1 MTQRHMDEMAVH
13 GLRPTRSASVLMLT
27 GTSTQAR
34 LLIQS
39 ISSRPIFLPYSYFS
53 HGFLRHIP
61 FAVLHSP
68 DCVYCAGFAFF
79 SLSILGGYLLQCP
92 HLRLVWL
99 LEAWRSMSIALSING
114 EWNSH
119 LQSGSFVTMDE
130 KSIWNLDV
138 NISKVV
144 R

>member
-99 LEAWRSMSIALSING
+99 LEAWRSMSISLSIHG
-114 EWNSH
+114 ELDSH
-119 LQSGSFVTMDE
+119 FQRGSVVNIDE
-130 KSIWNLDV
+130 KSLLDF
-138 NISKVV
+138 NGYNSK
-144 R
+144 